1 MLEVSELS
9 IAYGG
14 IPALSEVSIRI
25 DDGEFVAVVGRN
37 GAGKSSL
44 LKAIAGFEPPQSGQI
59 TFDGF
64 DITRFSP
71 ARRAE
76 MGIGYVMD
84 GRRVFRTL
92 SVLEIYE

>member
-37 GAGKSSL
+37 RAGKSSL
-44 LKAIAGFEPPQSGQI
+44 LKAIAGLS
-59 TFDGF
+59 
-64 DITRFSP
+64 RLNL
-71 ARRAE
+71 ARSRSTAS
-76 MGIGYVMD
+76 
-84 GRRVFRTL
+84 T
-92 SVLEIYE
+92 